1 MGKGRLYLNH
11 LSKLVSLA
19 TAQGREVLYWAD
31 GLLHSPE
38 LVPLAPDNAR
48 PVIWGYEAD
57 HPFDEQCAL
66 IAATGKPFY
75 LAPGDSTWNSFT
87 GRLHTARANIR
98 AAAQAAVRHGA
109 TGFLHT
115 HWGDNG
121 HPQTWAIALPGLL
134 LAANASWNPCAEEPA
149 LADSLDILLFKDA
162 SMNLGKTAVAL
173 GGLEEAMGI
182 TIPNRS
188 ILFLGSHLPP
198 EELAS
203 WLPLLT
209 DRKLETGRQ
218 RLDLARAHLEKATPQ
233 TGEGLR
239 CREELLLAHELALYA
254 LERVCRIRDNDSLD
268 PLHAVRME
276 LQKRFADLWL
286 RRNRSGGL
294 EESKKSIF
302 NS

>member
-1 MGKGRLYLNH
+1 
-11 LSKLVSLA
+11 VALA
-19 TAQGREVLYWAD
+19 TAHGREALYWAD

-75 LAPGDSTWNSFT
+75 IAPGDSTWNSFT

-109 TGFLHT
+109 IGFLHT

-121 HPQTWAIALPGLL
+121 HPQTWATALPGLL
-134 LAANASWNPCAEEPA
+134 LAANASWNPHADEPA
-149 LADSLDILLFKDA
+149 LADSLDMLFFKD
-162 SMNLGKTAVAL
+162 SSGNLGKASVAL
-173 GGLEEAMGI
+173 GGLDEAMGI

-188 ILFLGSHLPP
+188 FLFLGSHLPP

-203 WLPLLT
+203 YLPLLT
-209 DRKLETGRQ
+209 NQNLAAGRQ
-218 RLDLARAHLEKATPQ
+218 CLDLALAHIEKATPQ
-233 TGEGLR
+233 TDEGLR
-239 CREELLLAHELALYA
+239 CRDELLLAHDMALYA
-254 LERVCRIRDNDSLD
+254 LERVGRIRDNAPLDSLQ
-268 PLHAVRME
+268 AVSLE
-276 LQKRFADLWL
+276 IKARFADIWL
-286 RRNRSGGL
+286 KRNRSGGL
-294 EESKKSIF
+294 EESLADKK
-302 NS
+302 